1 MPAICMCSARGGPVP
16 LLLKHCRCGPLLVGR
31 DRCGPRHGGRKS
43 FAGPPVCLVD
53 QPYILLTKRP
63 CVGCGPTPSG
73 RYCRA
78 TVALLLALR
87 CSNPPSPSDSPLGHA
102 KCGSAQDAGARVGS
116 EQVAPLAARGS
127 LGASRW
133 SDVGRQS
140 CDARV
145 QRRAPARTSAAT
157 VAGAGPP
164 TASVRRQRRSIGF
177 ASHSA
182 FAAAERSGLHAQWGP
197 AAISVAPILLVG
209 TDRVSIAVPIPATN
223 PVIPNHLTLCTTSTD
238 SGGARGTAQPSRL

>member
-1 MPAICMCSARGGPVP
+1 MQLLGMANAR
-16 LLLKHCRCGPLLVGR
+16 LICGPFPGLALPSKGSLIFVIIVYALTIGRAWPSAAPCHAGFMHVQCARRPCTTLAQALPRPLPVGR

-63 CVGCGPTPSG
+63 LCRLWAHPVGRFG
-73 RYCRA
+73 RA
-78 TVALLLALR
+78 TFALLLALR
-87 CSNPPSPSDSPLGHA
+87 CSSPPSPSDSPLGHA

-145 QRRAPARTSAAT
+145 QRRAPARTSA
-157 VAGAGPP
+157 P
-164 TASVRRQRRSIGF
+164 
-177 ASHSA
+177 
-182 FAAAERSGLHAQWGP
+182 L
-197 AAISVAPILLVG
+197 
-209 TDRVSIAVPIPATN
+209 
-223 PVIPNHLTLCTTSTD
+223 
-238 SGGARGTAQPSRL
+238 